1 MKIIK
6 VDQQIPDLVERF
18 QAITAVIPK
27 YVVGRE
33 AELAA
38 LKVCLLTKQHLL
50 LEGEPGI
57 AKSRFALLAFRAF
70 SDARVYENM
79 FHGQTTTDEV
89 FGPVNPRVLREHGTI
104 EFNTTGMLPQADF
117 AYLDEIFNGPGSVLN
132 STLNILNERK
142 FRSGGSPISCPL
154 KTAVATTNRISDS
167 DDMKALIDRFLIMRK
182 VSPSDSDS
190 ARRKILRAFAEAEDV
205 EEVKFPETLT
215 LKEFAQLTAA
225 VKRVK
230 IPAMYESLL
239 EAVRTQ
245 YVSSSNMFVSD
256 RRFCWAYR
264 AMQASVLL
272 ATNGLMVDNP
282 PDDSLSIIADV
293 LARRPGDIQMIES
306 AMVTQ
311 IQAHQR
317 AINEEEEISAL
328 EKKLQDRIN
337 SYDPDSPKAEKRKL
351 FARLN
356 SMLSKLKALSPD
368 QQYTLPANVERLSNI
383 IYATENCV
391 VNIEKDLGLRDEA
404 GNQLELDTVDTTV
417 P

>member
-50 LEGEPGI
+50 LGGEPGI

-70 SDARVYENM
+70 SDATIYENM

-104 EFNTTGMLPQADF
+104 EFNTKGMLPQADF

-132 STLNILNERK
+132 STLNVLNERK
-142 FRSGGSPISCPL
+142 FRSAGSPVSCPL
-154 KTAVATTNRISDS
+154 KTAVATTNRVSDS
-167 DDMKALIDRFLIMRK
+167 DDLKALIDRFLIMRK
-182 VSPSDSDS
+182 VMPSDSES
-190 ARRKILRAFAEAEDV
+190 SRRKILAAFAEAEDV
-205 EEVKFPETLT
+205 EEIKFPETLT

-230 IPAMYESLL
+230 IPPLYSSLL
-239 EAVRTQ
+239 ENVRTQ
-245 YVSSSNMFVSD
+245 YVASSSMFVSD

-311 IQAHQR
+311 IQTHQR
-317 AINEEEEISAL
+317 AINEETEIAAL
-328 EKKLQDRIN
+328 ETRLNDRIR

-356 SMLSKLKALSPD
+356 NMLSKLKALSPE
-368 QQYTLPANVERLSNI
+368 QQYTIQSNVDRLSSI
-383 IYATENCV
+383 ITATENCV
-391 VNIEKDLGLRDEA
+391 LNIEKDLGIRDTA
-404 GNQLELDTVDTTV
+404 GNWLDVDAV
-417 P
+417 DNGE